1 MKGKLAWVVALIIT
15 VYLTIQLTEHVTQN
29 RIIFKQ
35 YSESASATL
44 KVNGNFIL
52 GYKVVLIVDGYNYN
66 QQIEIIRFYD
76 SAYDWY
82 KYIENVEWTSPKKLI
97 INLSSGIFSFGKDL
111 YLLEGTNL
119 DIGEINVEIRLPTQ
133 SEIEN
138 YERKMSQGSEMHTTY
153 N

>member
-1 MKGKLAWVVALIIT
+1 MKGRLAWAVALIIT
-15 VYLTIQLTEHVTQN
+15 VYLTIQLTEYVTQN

-35 YSESASATL
+35 YSEKASATL

-52 GYKVVLIVDGYNYN
+52 GYKVILIVDGYDYKH
-66 QQIEIIRFYD
+66 QVGIIRFYD

-82 KYIENVEWTSPKKLI
+82 KYIESVDWASPKDLL
-97 INLSSGIFSFGKDL
+97 INLSPDVFSFGKDL
-111 YLLEGTNL
+111 YLLEDANL
-119 DIGEINVEIRLPTQ
+119 EIGEIKVEIGLPTQ

>member
-1 MKGKLAWVVALIIT
+1 MKGKLAWVAALIIT
-15 VYLTIQLTEHVTQN
+15 VYLIIELTEHVTQN

-35 YSESASATL
+35 YSENVSATL
-44 KVNGNFIL
+44 KVQGNFIL
-52 GYKVVLIVDGYNYN
+52 GYKVVLIVDGHNYN

-82 KYIENVEWTSPKKLI
+82 KYIESVEWTSPKELI
-97 INLSSGIFSFGKDL
+97 INLSSGVFSFGKDL
-111 YLLEGTNL
+111 YLLEGANI
-119 DIGEINVEIRLPTQ
+119 DIGEIKVEIGLPTQ

-138 YERKMSQGSEMHTTY
+138 YERKMSQDNKTHTTY